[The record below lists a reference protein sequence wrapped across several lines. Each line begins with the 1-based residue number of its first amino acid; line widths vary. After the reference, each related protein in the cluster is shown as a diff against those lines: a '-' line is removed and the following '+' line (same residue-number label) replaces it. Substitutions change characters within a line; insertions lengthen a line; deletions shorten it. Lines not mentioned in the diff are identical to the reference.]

1 MEKKTMGSFIAAL
14 RRASGMTQKELAERL
29 NVSDKSVSRWERD
42 DGAPDLALIPVLA
55 EIFGVTCDELLR
67 GERMP
72 EESGT
77 AAQPSPKIEQQR
89 RRILAAG
96 LSKFKSH
103 SCIALALSAA
113 GFLLA
118 MACNT
123 ALERALLGFF
133 LGAVFF
139 VAAAAVEAVQI
150 NAAFLAVDGGED
162 AEVNAYRRA
171 VVRWAKWVYGTMWVL
186 FACTLP
192 LLLAFYPVSYDG
204 MTISRTRVG
213 VTLGLGQMLGVVL
226 AALVIWVLAL
236 SFITP
241 HLLKRGVYALTKREE
256 EAYRKNRRLKRF
268 TVLGL
273 CAALG
278 LSAFLNSALTGF
290 GDPVRSA
297 KGTKF
302 TNMED
307 FKTYMEKYVWSDYYE
322 DDIFNPIDFWQE
334 VGYSYSDKV
343 GDMFYN
349 EYGTPLEQRSV
360 RGEVLADSKGN
371 VLCNFLWRNHQV
383 VKWEAGAD
391 ENGGLPITVYTQDDI
406 RAAHRRVKA
415 VNIIFYGVYA
425 AEAAVALI
433 VYLRRRVRV

>member
-72 EESGT
+72 EESST
-77 AAQPSPKIEQQR
+77 AVQSSSKTEQQR
-89 RRILAAG
+89 RRILAAS

-103 SCIALALSAA
+103 SCISLALSAA
-113 GFLLA
+113 GFLIA

-123 ALERALLGFF
+123 AFERALLGFF
-133 LGAVFF
+133 LGAVLF

-150 NAAFLAVDGGED
+150 NAAFLAVDGGAD
-162 AEVNAYRRA
+162 AEIDAYRRRI
-171 VVRWAKWVYGTMWVL
+171 VRGAKWVYGTMWVL

-192 LLLAFYPVSYDG
+192 LLLAFYPVTYEG
-204 MTISRTRVG
+204 MTISRAKIG
-213 VTLGLGQMLGVVL
+213 VNFGIGQMLGVVL
-226 AALVIWVLAL
+226 AALAIWVLAL
-236 SFITP
+236 SFIMP
-241 HLLKRGVYALTKREE
+241 RLLKRGVYTLSEREK
-256 EAYRKNRRLKRF
+256 EAYRKNCRLKRV

-278 LSAFLNSALTGF
+278 LSAFLNSALAGF
-290 GDPVRSA
+290 GDPVRAA

-302 TNMED
+302 TSMEE

-322 DDIFNPIDFWQE
+322 DDIFNPIDFWRE
-334 VGYSYSDKV
+334 VGYSYSDKP
-343 GDMFYN
+343 GDTFYN

-415 VNIIFYGVYA
+415 VDVIFYGVYA
-425 AEAAVALI
+425 AEAAAALI
-433 VYLRRRVRV
+433 VYLRRRTKA

>member
-1 MEKKTMGSFIAAL
+1 M
-14 RRASGMTQKELAERL
+14 
-29 NVSDKSVSRWERD
+29 
-42 DGAPDLALIPVLA
+42 
-55 EIFGVTCDELLR
+55 
-67 GERMP
+67 
-72 EESGT
+72 
-77 AAQPSPKIEQQR
+77 
-89 RRILAAG
+89 
-96 LSKFKSH
+96 
-103 SCIALALSAA
+103 
-113 GFLLA
+113 
-118 MACNT
+118 
-123 ALERALLGFF
+123 
-133 LGAVFF
+133 
-139 VAAAAVEAVQI
+139 
-150 NAAFLAVDGGED
+150 
-162 AEVNAYRRA
+162 
-171 VVRWAKWVYGTMWVL
+171 
-186 FACTLP
+186 
-192 LLLAFYPVSYDG
+192 
-204 MTISRTRVG
+204 
-213 VTLGLGQMLGVVL
+213 
-226 AALVIWVLAL
+226 
-236 SFITP
+236 
-241 HLLKRGVYALTKREE
+241 
-256 EAYRKNRRLKRF
+256 
-268 TVLGL
+268 LGL